1 MCCLYALMV
10 FVFTGIR
17 PGEFFRKA
25 SRIMVTAFSTCSST
39 SSIPINMECAE
50 SLGAPKKVYSFTI
63 PLGAQINK
71 DGTCVCLT
79 TVFIMTAQAIG
90 VSVDVGLMLKG
101 LVIGLILTTGSGAV
115 PSGMLVILAI
125 LLESLGFPLEI
136 VGLVAGVHAF
146 NDMGMT
152 MINCLG
158 DLSGTIIV
166 GHKEKQHAV

>member
-1 MCCLYALMV
+1 MSDHGFHYD
-10 FVFTGIR
+10 
-17 PGEFFRKA
+17 
-25 SRIMVTAFSTCSST
+25 CSGYWCIGRRWSD
-39 SSIPINMECAE
+39 
-50 SLGAPKKVYSFTI
+50 
-63 PLGAQINK
+63 AQSPCNWP
-71 DGTCVCLT
+71 DPN
-79 TVFIMTAQAIG
+79 
-90 VSVDVGLMLKG
+90 
-101 LVIGLILTTGSGAV
+101 TGSGAV

>member
-1 MCCLYALMV
+1 MGL
-10 FVFTGIR
+10 
-17 PGEFFRKA
+17 
-25 SRIMVTAFSTCSST
+25 
-39 SSIPINMECAE
+39 
-50 SLGAPKKVYSFTI
+50 
-63 PLGAQINK
+63 
-71 DGTCVCLT
+71 VCLT

-90 VSVDVGLMLKG
+90 VSVDFGLMLKV

-158 DLSGTIIV
+158 DLSGTVIV
-166 GHKEKQHAV
+166 GHKEKQHSA